1 MPQFTVYR
9 NKNPQT
15 RANIPFLLD
24 VQSDLLSEL
33 NTRVVVPMYLHKTLK
48 TAPMTRLTPE
58 VSFEG
63 KKLVMMTPQLAG
75 VATKD
80 LGDAVGS
87 LVRVRD
93 NIVAALDLLLT
104 GV

>member
-15 RANIPFLLD
+15 RSKIPFLLD

-63 KKLVMMTPQLAG
+63 KKLVLMTPQLAG
-75 VATKD
+75 ISVKD
-80 LGDAVGS
+80 LGDTAGN
-87 LVRVRD
+87 LAKVRD
-93 NIVAALDLLLT
+93 NIIGALDMLLT

>member
-1 MPQFTVYR
+1 MAQFSVYR

-15 RANIPFLLD
+15 RITIPFLLD

-33 NTRVVVPMYLHKTLK
+33 NTRVVVPMYLRKMLK

-63 KKLVMMTPQLAG
+63 KKLVVMTPQLAG
-75 VATKD
+75 IAVKD
-80 LGDAVGS
+80 LGDPVGN
-87 LVRVRD
+87 LVKLRD
-93 NIVAALDLLLT
+93 DIVASLDLLFT

>member
-1 MPQFTVYR
+1 MAQFSVYR

-15 RANIPFLLD
+15 RINIPFLLD

-33 NTRVVVPMYLHKTLK
+33 NTRVVVPMYLRKTLK
-48 TAPMTRLTPE
+48 TTPMTRLTPE

-63 KKLVMMTPQLAG
+63 KKLVVMTPQLAG
-75 VATKD
+75 IAVKD
-80 LGDAVGS
+80 LGDPMGS
-87 LVRVRD
+87 LVKLRD
-93 NIVAALDLLLT
+93 AIVASLDLLLT